1 MNKLTGLTC
10 IGITL
15 PLLAALSGCSTT
27 KSAGEI
33 MLSQGEG
40 TAELGKQW
48 LEGESLVKK
57 GEKLIRKGKSSI
69 EDGEEMIDEGKE
81 MIDDGEEMM
90 EEGEAMIKRGN
101 RLMLDSEEAYSKRG
115 LPPIQ

>member
-69 EDGEEMIDEGKE
+69 EDGEEM
-81 MIDDGEEMM
+81 M